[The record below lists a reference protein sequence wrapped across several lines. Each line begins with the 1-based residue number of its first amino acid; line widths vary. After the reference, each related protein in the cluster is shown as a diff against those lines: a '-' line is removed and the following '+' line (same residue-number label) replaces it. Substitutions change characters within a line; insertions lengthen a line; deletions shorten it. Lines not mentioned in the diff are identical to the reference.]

1 MEEAKTVKPE
11 DGANIWGLF
20 MEGARWNPDDHAI
33 AESNPRVLFVS
44 MPYFLL
50 WPRMKDDIPNVIG
63 RIELYT
69 GHPLG
74 TAHVYMC
81 PVYKTSERKGILMT
95 TGHSTNFV
103 MMMRIPMTPHHTQ
116 KHWIKR
122 GAAMLTMLD
131 D

>member
-1 MEEAKTVKPE
+1 MCGCACARKCVGGWVSRWPL
-11 DGANIWGLF
+11 GSGIGL
-20 MEGARWNPDDHAI
+20 G
-33 AESNPRVLFVS
+33 
-44 MPYFLL
+44 
-50 WPRMKDDIPNVIG
+50 NVIG